1 MATAVARDLEGRG
14 HNTVVVREPG
24 GTPLGEEIRN
34 LLLYGPEMTPWAEA
48 MLFAAQRA
56 QLVAEVVAPALR
68 AGTWVI
74 SDRTYYS
81 SLAYQG
87 ASRGLGVERV
97 REVNEIALGG
107 VVPDLVFIL
116 DVDVDVAL
124 QRQHRPDR
132 IGSEG
137 SSFHSNVHS
146 AYRKLAADEPDR
158 VFLIDNSL
166 ELDSVVARIMERIS

>member
-1 MATAVARDLEGRG
+1 MA
-14 HNTVVVREPG
+14 
-24 GTPLGEEIRN
+24 
-34 LLLYGPEMTPWAEA
+34 PWAEV

-56 QLVAEVVAPALR
+56 QLVAEVVAPALEKG
-68 AGTWVI
+68 AWVI

-87 ASRGLGVERV
+87 ASRGLGVDRV
-97 REVNEIALGG
+97 REVNEIGLGG

-116 DVDVDVAL
+116 DVEVDVAL

-137 SSFHSNVHS
+137 SQFHRDVHT

-166 ELDSVVARIMERIS
+166 DLDSVVAQVMEHIS

>member
-1 MATAVARDLEGRG
+1 MA
-14 HNTVVVREPG
+14 
-24 GTPLGEEIRN
+24 
-34 LLLYGPEMTPWAEA
+34 PWAEA
-48 MLFAAQRA
+48 MLFGAQRA
-56 QLVAEVVAPALR
+56 QLVAEVVAPALEKG
-68 AGTWVI
+68 AWVI

-87 ASRGLGVERV
+87 AGRGLGVGRV
-97 REVNEIALGG
+97 REVNEIGLGG

-116 DVDVDVAL
+116 DVEVDIAL

-132 IGSEG
+132 IGSEE
-137 SSFHSNVHS
+137 SSFHGDVHT

-166 ELDSVVARIMERIS
+166 DLDSVVAQIMEHIRE